1 MEDCNGL
8 PTPTKV
14 EASLGTYINGTESKR
29 DWPNS
34 YASVI
39 GMMLNSAS
47 NTRPDISFAVYQ
59 YAGLLLTPR
68 YHTRQL

>member
-14 EASLGTYINGTESKR
+14 EALLGTDLKGYETNI

-39 GMMLNSAS
+39 GMMLDLTS
-47 NTRPDISFAVYQ
+47 NTRPDIFF
-59 YAGLLLTPR
+59 
-68 YHTRQL
+68 